1 MGNIRGGKMRYCQ
14 GTQCHEYKTKAEKIA
29 ERLKYEAENGSVKFE
44 KTETSLN

>member
-1 MGNIRGGKMRYCQ
+1 MNDDLLP
-14 GTQCHEYKTKAEKIA
+14 TAEKIA